1 MKTIFSDSMVCP
13 RGIDAAS
20 VDYRYPLSS
29 TGNEGTSTR
38 TRRDGYRS
46 KPIRLTGRSIEVI
59 GTMRSEQSAVRG
71 NLSIYVW
78 KKLTSIPY
86 KNPNQVPAIQLSLIG
101 NLLFGEQSIIP
112 DSLNGASFRVPI
124 TLDEDVD
131 FIQVYTTL
139 DVSALTINETET
151 EAGRKTIL
159 VRPEAEKS
167 EMLIADDFELTVT
180 NTTPI
185 LISDQFS
192 IGQFTETDPV
202 FDPRA
207 T

>member
-1 MKTIFSDSMVCP
+1 MKTLFSDSMVCP

-29 TGNEGTSTR
+29 SGNEGTSTR

-46 KPIRLTGRSIEVI
+46 KPIRLTGRSIEII
-59 GTMRSEQSAVRG
+59 GTMRSRQSTVRG

-78 KKLTSIPY
+78 KRVTVIPY
-86 KNPNQVPAIQLSLIG
+86 KNPNQVPTIQLSLVG

-112 DSLNGASFRVPI
+112 DSLSGASFRVPV

-131 FIQVYTTL
+131 FIQVYTTM
-139 DVSALTINETET
+139 DVSALTINEISN

-159 VRPEAEKS
+159 IRPEPINPRL
-167 EMLIADDFELTVT
+167 LIADDFELTVT

-192 IGQFTETDPV
+192 LGQFAEADPV
-202 FDPRA
+202 LDPRD